1 MASVEETHRACLE
14 IRDEQN
20 RVIDYLSI
28 NLSAYEKNYKL
39 LHQEFDDL
47 NVRLVNMI
55 FVINDIHYKIL
66 IKLRNLKKLSLKFAS
81 GKECLDQFNYF
92 LKFKRRKIE
101 ESE

>member
-1 MASVEETHRACLE
+1 MSK
-14 IRDEQN
+14 
-20 RVIDYLSI
+20 

-39 LHQEFDDL
+39 LYQEFDDL

-66 IKLRNLKKLSLKFAS
+66 IKLRNFKKLSLKFAS
-81 GKECLDQFNYF
+81 GKECLDQFHYF
-92 LKFKRRKIE
+92 LKVNRRKIE